1 MKFKLNKN
9 LFNLLVNV
17 QEVDKYIYI
26 FNETKYDEYINF
38 SIEDKDFREVQL
50 LINDEIVLNGMDN
63 QDTVNSLG
71 LKLYKLYDEIL
82 YQKDNNHSEI
92 P

>member
-1 MKFKLNKN
+1 MKFKLKKSLFDLLINVPEVEQYIVNKIEKDDCID
-9 LFNLLVNV
+9 FNI
-17 QEVDKYIYI
+17 DI
-26 FNETKYDEYINF
+26 
-38 SIEDKDFREVQL
+38 KDFREVQL

-82 YQKDNNHSEI
+82 YQKDNQ
-92 P
+92 

>member
-1 MKFKLNKN
+1 MKFKLKKN
-9 LFNLLVNV
+9 LFDLLVNMP
-17 QEVDKYIYI
+17 EVNNYIM
-26 FNETKYDEYINF
+26 NKVEAQDCINF
-38 SIEDKDFREVQL
+38 NIDIKDLREVQL

-82 YQKDNNHSEI
+82 YQKEHY
-92 P
+92 